1 MFSKLVQNAREKPM
15 IIALLITLGRWIPR
29 LIDRYD
35 GTFAFWM
42 SAIFR
47 IALATLVTYAAY
59 VVINKALKFAGSL
72 LKRITREQGA
82 Q

>member
-1 MFSKLVQNAREKPM
+1 MPPGIVGALIISLV
-15 IIALLITLGRWIPR
+15 LWIPR

-35 GTFAFWM
+35 RTFAFWM

-47 IALATLVTYAAY
+47 IALSTLVTYAAY